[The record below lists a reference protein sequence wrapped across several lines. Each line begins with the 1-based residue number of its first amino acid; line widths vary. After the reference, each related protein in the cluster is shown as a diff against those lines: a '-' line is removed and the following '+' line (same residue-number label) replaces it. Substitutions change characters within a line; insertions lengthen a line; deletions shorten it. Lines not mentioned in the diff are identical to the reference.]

1 MSFMAALSPLTAAL
15 VKKLFP
21 SNTLE
26 VSRLLEEQCGENLP
40 FCKNETPE
48 SLHRLRFA
56 ALKASEGNVETFR
69 EAVDLAKLDWRDLLV
84 WTKFDND
91 LDAHEQWAKQILG

>member
-1 MSFMAALSPLTAAL
+1 MTELSPFTALL

-26 VSRLLEEQCGENLP
+26 VSRLLQEQCGQNLP
-40 FCKNETPE
+40 FCEDGTPE

-56 ALKASEGNVETFR
+56 ALKAREGNVDKLR
-69 EAVDLAKLDWRDLLV
+69 EAVELAKLDWRDLLV
-84 WTKFDND
+84 WAKFDND
-91 LDAHEQWAKQILG
+91 LDAHERWAKQILG

>member
-1 MSFMAALSPLTAAL
+1 
-15 VKKLFP
+15 
-21 SNTLE
+21 
-26 VSRLLEEQCGENLP
+26 
-40 FCKNETPE
+40 
-48 SLHRLRFA
+48 
-56 ALKASEGNVETFR
+56 VETFR